1 MRSGREEPRGRDF
14 ASDGSVHTYVVGVR
28 TSTDGPGM
36 QRASA
41 KDAGGKQW
49 REVELELVVLSRR
62 VQPWCKRLY
71 QQCCWTRRRLSLVRL
86 KGLDY
91 SADTTSVP
99 GRAIG
104 KLRRLAKGRR

>member
-28 TSTDGPGM
+28 TSTDDCGM

-49 REVELELVVLSRR
+49 
-62 VQPWCKRLY
+62 
-71 QQCCWTRRRLSLVRL
+71 
-86 KGLDY
+86 
-91 SADTTSVP
+91 
-99 GRAIG
+99 
-104 KLRRLAKGRR
+104 